1 MFETELLTADEAAQR
16 LRITARTLLR
26 WARANRIES
35 VRVSKKKILFTEQ
48 AIEIFIQA
56 RTRDIESGPSKDRAA
71 RNRTARNR
79 KREVVTAL
87 QGKCG
92 KAFARRSIHGRKKDR
107 RTV

>member
-71 RNRTARNR
+71 RKQNRPKPKEGGGNR
-79 KREVVTAL
+79 SSGEMWKGLRKEVHTWA
-87 QGKCG
+87 
-92 KAFARRSIHGRKKDR
+92 
-107 RTV
+107 